1 AVWLRWLE
9 EPPYGTFTMVL
20 SLLAIYMAWVLLM
33 NQNRQAAKDRQRDDL
48 EAAEVDEMVKLNQQ
62 QVEHDQWT
70 RRDMER
76 QDHDL
81 VAIGRA
87 LKAELGRRYDDALQP
102 PTVREGRPAR
112 GTAAGHDRGRA
123 GAAGPGPAVR
133 PGRGG
138 DDPGQPRARRL
149 EHRGNRGQHGA
160 AVESGHRRA
169 DSRAQ

>member
-1 AVWLRWLE
+1 MSRHLAEATKQEIALRRRAHIHEPQRVGHQFVDAMAWFFGSPLFGVLFTVLTAVWLRWLE

-87 LKAELGRRYDDALQP
+87 LKAELGRR
-102 PTVREGRPAR
+102 
-112 GTAAGHDRGRA
+112 
-123 GAAGPGPAVR
+123 
-133 PGRGG
+133 
-138 DDPGQPRARRL
+138 
-149 EHRGNRGQHGA
+149 
-160 AVESGHRRA
+160 
-169 DSRAQ
+169 